1 MATQADTQTSQAVP
15 SSVPAQAPSPGPGG
29 LGMGF
34 LFQIALIGAAFY
46 FLVLAPGNKERKK
59 KEELLG
65 GIQRGDK
72 VLTKGG
78 LWGHVADIKDNTLTL
93 KIAEN
98 TKVEVDRAYV
108 ETVQKPS

>member
-1 MATQADTQTSQAVP
+1 MVTQAYAQTTQ
-15 SSVPAQAPSPGPGG
+15 PAPAPPTPAAPTGPGG

-59 KEELLG
+59 REELLKS
-65 GIQRGDK
+65 IQRGDK

-78 LWGHVADIKDNTLTL
+78 IWGIVADIKDNTLTM

-98 TKVEVDRAYV
+98 TKVEVDRAYIENV
-108 ETVQKPS
+108 EKPG